1 MVKGSNNIDLQQ
13 KNVDSK
19 YFYFFQLWQ
28 ELTDSRTLD
37 SYQFKIM
44 NLLSILE
51 ETCDVINK
59 FLDGAYKTTHN
70 IDACRI
76 EAISFVNHDIILEKY
91 YKPIQISLLKILKT
105 SPKTEHENKA
115 LIYHIN
121 YVLNS
126 IAHNYM
132 NYLVDELDYAINNND
147 KNCIQFCTKNILSI
161 LATKGWTTKSL
172 FSKIKILHKSAT
184 EDKWTKFKQFLL
196 LETSQTYKVYIP
208 VKLHYSER
216 EDINNKIQDLFNN
229 PNLRIRLKTGD
240 EIIDENLPPFKI
252 IQSEERYVEIEIEA
266 YDLYSAAIKGI
277 KLYSNL
283 LNSLSFFNII
293 RPWSLNYLSCIV
305 KNEDNSEK
313 RQFKPYDLYGTYDYF
328 EGANSLFDLSK
339 SITGNDKSKIC
350 KKLLSTYS
358 YTNVGRAA
366 YSQEEKFMNIW
377 VALESLCKTDMCPD
391 IISNILDNVTPT
403 LCSRYIFS
411 LVRNFSEDCI
421 RCNVDYC
428 FTTKQFE
435 IKNTI
440 KRTLVED
447 TISIFNDPSLY
458 HELEIKC
465 NVNELLLERCKELH
479 TLVSNIDNMIKRVE
493 LHYTT
498 VRQQLARLY
507 RIRNQIAHTAMDSNR
522 SLILYTEH
530 LYDYLSTFV
539 AEVLN
544 YQKNNNIDNIPEI
557 FSMIQDNY
565 SAFSNVKTIKDR
577 TCKERI
583 LKNFIKLGIIDLI

>member
-172 FSKIKILHKSAT
+172 FSKIKILYKSAT
-184 EDKWTKFKQFLL
+184 EDKWTEFKQFLL

-229 PNLRIRLKTGD
+229 PNLRIRLKTGN
-240 EIIDENLPPFKI
+240 EIIDENSTLFKI

-293 RPWSLNYLSCIV
+293 RPWSLNNLSCIV

-328 EGANSLFDLSK
+328 EG
-339 SITGNDKSKIC
+339 C
-350 KKLLSTYS
+350 
-358 YTNVGRAA
+358 
-366 YSQEEKFMNIW
+366 
-377 VALESLCKTDMCPD
+377 
-391 IISNILDNVTPT
+391 
-403 LCSRYIFS
+403 
-411 LVRNFSEDCI
+411 
-421 RCNVDYC
+421 
-428 FTTKQFE
+428 
-435 IKNTI
+435 
-440 KRTLVED
+440 
-447 TISIFNDPSLY
+447 
-458 HELEIKC
+458 
-465 NVNELLLERCKELH
+465 
-479 TLVSNIDNMIKRVE
+479 
-493 LHYTT
+493 
-498 VRQQLARLY
+498 
-507 RIRNQIAHTAMDSNR
+507 
-522 SLILYTEH
+522 
-530 LYDYLSTFV
+530 
-539 AEVLN
+539 
-544 YQKNNNIDNIPEI
+544 
-557 FSMIQDNY
+557 
-565 SAFSNVKTIKDR
+565 
-577 TCKERI
+577 
-583 LKNFIKLGIIDLI
+583 